1 MNALAD
7 LLPRPGDEAFKYTSF
22 QAVARRAY
30 ADPAPAAIDPAALP
44 VPYGERLLFV
54 DGQLNVGA
62 ASRRDEK
69 FTVGAVPSRRDIPA
83 NANALRRMN
92 AALAAECIWLD
103 IPADT
108 DAGVIELLFVASAH
122 EGRVASYP
130 QIAIRLG
137 ANARATVI
145 ERHVAL
151 GDSDDF
157 VNLAID
163 AELAR
168 GATLTHFSVQR
179 ASARATLA
187 SGVYATVAQDA
198 TFTSHAVHLGGALA
212 RADIDVTLA
221 GRGAHCG
228 LYGLHLAGMRQ
239 HIDTH
244 TRIEHAV
251 SDTTSDEHYRAVV
264 DRGGRSVFNGKVRIN
279 EGADRSDAQ
288 QYNANLLLSEQ
299 AEADTKPE
307 LEIYADD
314 VKASHGA
321 TVGKLDETALF
332 YLRTRGIGEDEARSV
347 LVWAFADTVL
357 ARVPHAD
364 VRADVEAAV
373 LARLPDAAKI
383 GAFR

>member
-22 QAVARRAY
+22 QTVARREY
-30 ADPAPAAIDPAALP
+30 ADPAPTAVDTAALP
-44 VPYGERLLFV
+44 APYGPRLLFV
-54 DGQLNVGA
+54 DGQLAGDGSGIVGA
-62 ASRRDEK
+62 APLRREAPH
-69 FTVGAVPSRRDIPA
+69 TAPA
-83 NANALRRMN
+83 QANALRRMN
-92 AALAAECIWLD
+92 AALASECITID
-103 IPADT
+103 VPADT
-108 DAGVIELLFVASAH
+108 DAGTLELLFVASQHPDRIA
-122 EGRVASYP
+122 AYP
-130 QIAIRLG
+130 QVAVRLG

-151 GDSDDF
+151 GDADDF
-157 VNLAID
+157 LNLAIEVD
-163 AELAR
+163 LER
-168 GATLTHFSVQR
+168 GAQLTHLAVQR
-179 ASARATLA
+179 AAIRATVA

-198 TFTSHAVHLGGALA
+198 SFMSHAVHLGGSLA
-212 RADIDVTLA
+212 RADIDVVLA

-228 LYGLHLAGMRQ
+228 LYGLHLAGLRQ

-251 SDTTSDEHYRAVV
+251 ADTTSDEHYRAVV

-279 EGADRSDAQ
+279 EGADRSDAR

-321 TVGKLDETALF
+321 TVGKLDESALF
-332 YLRTRGIGEDEARSV
+332 YLRTRGIGEDEARRV

-357 ARVPHAD
+357 ARVPQAN
-364 VRADVEAAV
+364 VRAEVEAAV
-373 LARLPDAAKI
+373 LARMPDAAKI
-383 GAFR
+383 EAFR